1 MRLCY
6 AIILTI
12 ALSWACST
20 PQHGSGSSSNKSDLG
35 SAGQGDSDSPSDEA
49 INNCVPKDCPE
60 FPPLAN
66 KAQYPILL
74 VHGMG
79 GFDELGPIDYFNGIR
94 SYLLNLGYAAYTPV
108 TDPMNGSDVRAKQLA
123 EYIDRLQECTCAQK
137 FNLIGHSQ
145 GGIDARYIVNVMGY
159 GDRIASVTTIAAPH
173 GGTRIADAILGLIP
187 GATDELINFF
197 AWLIGGI
204 YTDPKE
210 DPNTRS
216 ALTWCS
222 TQFLKEF
229 TEDYPND
236 PQVAWFS
243 YAGRAGLSASGK
255 PECENA
261 ELKNPKSKT
270 PMHGAMLPGWVFLG
284 GIDGVD
290 NDGLVTVDNAKMGR
304 FRGCLPADHLQEV
317 GLFLGIALGYDHK
330 EFFKDLAQFLTDEG
344 H

>member
-1 MRLCY
+1 MRHY
-6 AIILTI
+6 WAIILTI
-12 ALSWACST
+12 AFIGACST
-20 PQHGSGSSSNKSDLG
+20 PQDGHGSTSNKSDLG
-35 SAGQGDSDSPSDEA
+35 HAGQGDMGSQPDGTTNS
-49 INNCVPKDCPE
+49 CVPKECPE

-79 GFDELGPIDYFNGIR
+79 GFDELGPIDYFNGIQND
-94 SYLLNLGYAAYTPV
+94 LLELGYAAYTPV

-123 EYIDRLQECTCAQK
+123 AYIDKLQACTCAQK

-145 GGIDARYIVNVMGY
+145 GGIDARY

-173 GGTRIADAILGLIP
+173 GGTQIADALLGLVP
-187 GATDELINFF
+187 GASDELVDFF

-222 TQFLKEF
+222 TQFLKKF

-243 YAGRAGLSASGK
+243 YAGRAGVSATGK

-261 ELKNPKSKT
+261 ELENPKSKT
-270 PMHGAMLPGWVFLG
+270 PMHGAILPSWLFLG
-284 GIDGVD
+284 GIEGVD
-290 NDGLVTVDNAKMGR
+290 NDGLVTVENAKMGR

-317 GLFLGIALGYDHK
+317 GLFLGIAQGHDHK
-330 EFFKDLAQFLTDEG
+330 KFFRDLAQFLTDEG